1 MNGPPGQRGV
11 AAPKGARG
19 RRRVARLPA
28 CPPRGPY
35 AAKAL
40 AEAACE
46 EPAVP
51 AGRVVGLGPARYA
64 RGRRRC
70 LIFLR
75 RETCSA
81 PHPAPRPASRS
92 CQAPPRARPAPPP
105 SADPS
110 AVARSP
116 GRRRPPHASAERG

>member
-1 MNGPPGQRGV
+1 MKGPPGQRGV
-11 AAPKGARG
+11 AAPRGARG

-28 CPPRGPY
+28 CPPHGPC
-35 AAKAL
+35 AALEL

-51 AGRVVGLGPARYA
+51 ACRVAGLGPARYA
-64 RGRRRC
+64 RGRC

-81 PHPAPRPASRS
+81 PCPAPRPAPDRL
-92 CQAPPRARPAPPP
+92 RP
-105 SADPS
+105 
-110 AVARSP
+110 
-116 GRRRPPHASAERG
+116 